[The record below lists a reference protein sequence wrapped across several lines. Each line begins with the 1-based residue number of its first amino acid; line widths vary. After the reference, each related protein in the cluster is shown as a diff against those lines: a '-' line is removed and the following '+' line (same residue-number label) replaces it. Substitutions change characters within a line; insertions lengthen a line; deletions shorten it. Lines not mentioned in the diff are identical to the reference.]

1 GNFVEPIKHL
11 FEKYIYN
18 KYYYV
23 FTTNRLGSISII

>member
-11 FEKYIYN
+11 FEKYIY

-23 FTTNRLGSISII
+23 ITTNRLGSISII